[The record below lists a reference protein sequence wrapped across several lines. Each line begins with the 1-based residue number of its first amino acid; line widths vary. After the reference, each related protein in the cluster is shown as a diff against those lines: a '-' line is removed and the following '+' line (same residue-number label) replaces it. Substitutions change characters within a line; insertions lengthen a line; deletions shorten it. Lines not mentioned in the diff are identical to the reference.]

1 VTNSKT
7 NKRLYITVAIIVSV
21 AVVGLFLIN
30 TGRAT
35 ADVVK
40 PVAATADEVVTAET
54 GLAQTVVPS
63 LLKMAS
69 ALIVVVFCIYGSV
82 FLLKK
87 GFGRKLSHN
96 RRNNALE
103 LLETTYVGPK
113 KSISLLRVGD
123 KSVLVG
129 VTDNQISVLTELDA
143 EATQAVLVCDR
154 EEAQPAKFK
163 DLLTT
168 ASQKVRD
175 FTVKGKRTAIET
187 QV

>member
-1 VTNSKT
+1 MTNSKT
-7 NKRLYITVAIIVSV
+7 NKRLYITVAIVVGV
-21 AVVGLFLIN
+21 AVAGLFFTN

-35 ADVVK
+35 ADVAK
-40 PVAATADEVVTAET
+40 PAAVTADEAVTGET
-54 GLAQTVVPS
+54 GLGQTVVPS

-96 RRNNALE
+96 RRNSTLE
-103 LLETTYVGPK
+103 LLETTYIGPK
-113 KSISLLRVGD
+113 KSISLVRVGD
-123 KSVLVG
+123 RSVLVG

-143 EATQAVLVCDR
+143 EATKAVLVCDG
-154 EEAQPAKFK
+154 EEAQPTKFK

-168 ASQKVRD
+168 ATQKIRE
-175 FTVKGKRTAIET
+175 FTVRGDKAAIET
-187 QV
+187 RA

>member
-1 VTNSKT
+1 MTNSKA
-7 NKRLYITVAIIVSV
+7 NKRLYIAVAIIVGV
-21 AVVGLFLIN
+21 AVIGLFFIN

-35 ADVVK
+35 ADVAK
-40 PVAATADEVVTAET
+40 PVTTTPDASGSGQI
-54 GLAQTVVPS
+54 GLGQTVVPS

-69 ALIVVVFCIYGSV
+69 ALIIVVFCIYGSV

-96 RRNNALE
+96 RRNSALE

-113 KSISLLRVGD
+113 KSISLVRVAD
-123 KSVLVG
+123 RSVLVG

-143 EATQAVLVCDR
+143 EATQAVLVCDG
-154 EEAQPAKFK
+154 EEEQPAKFK

-168 ASQKVRD
+168 ASQKVRE
-175 FTVKGKRTAIET
+175 FTVKGKKAAIES

>member
-1 VTNSKT
+1 MTNSKT
-7 NKRLYITVAIIVSV
+7 NKRLYITVAIIVGV
-21 AVVGLFLIN
+21 AVVGLFFIN

-35 ADVVK
+35 ADVAK
-40 PVAATADEVVTAET
+40 PAAATVDQAVTSET
-54 GLAQTVVPS
+54 GLGQTVVPS

-96 RRNNALE
+96 RRNSALE

-113 KSISLLRVGD
+113 KSISLVRVGD

-143 EATQAVLVCDR
+143 EATQAMLVCDAA
-154 EEAQPAKFK
+154 EAQPAKFK

-168 ASQKVRD
+168 ASQKVRE
-175 FTVKGKRTAIET
+175 FTVKGKKAAIET
-187 QV
+187 HA

>member
-1 VTNSKT
+1 MTNSKT
-7 NKRLYITVAIIVSV
+7 NKRLYITVAIIVGV
-21 AVVGLFLIN
+21 AVVGLFFIN

-35 ADVVK
+35 ANIAK
-40 PVAATADEVVTAET
+40 PVAAMADAAGTSET
-54 GLAQTVVPS
+54 GLGQTVVPS

-96 RRNNALE
+96 RRNSALE

-113 KSISLLRVGD
+113 KSISLVRVGD

-129 VTDNQISVLTELDA
+129 VTDHQISVLTELDA
-143 EATQAVLVCDR
+143 EATKAVLACDV

-168 ASQKVRD
+168 ASQKIRE
-175 FTVKGKRTAIET
+175 FTGKGNKAAIET

>member
-1 VTNSKT
+1 MTNSKT

-21 AVVGLFLIN
+21 AVVGLFFIN

-35 ADVVK
+35 ADVSTPAASTVDQA
-40 PVAATADEVVTAET
+40 VAGET
-54 GLAQTVVPS
+54 GLGQTVVPS

-96 RRNNALE
+96 RRNSALE
-103 LLETTYVGPK
+103 VLETTYVGPK
-113 KSISLLRVGD
+113 KSISLVRVGD

-143 EATQAVLVCDR
+143 EATKAVVACDE

-163 DLLTT
+163 ELLTT
-168 ASQKVRD
+168 ASQKIRE
-175 FTVKGKRTAIET
+175 FTVKGNKTAMET
-187 QV
+187 HV